1 MGADRRATRTEVP
14 SIAHRRPRRA
24 RRVMAYTLQGYST
37 TGQPAHRPRTLRLE
51 RSGLMRAALR
61 ERLEKGPGPYGERS
75 GNKDGCVGEPP
86 FAVRVRGR
94 RVSGERCLADDFAGL
109 LRVGTQPFCRAI
121 FSPCLI
127 TVRSTRRASGW
138 VSNCKYFCQ

>member
-1 MGADRRATRTEVP
+1 MGADRRATRTEAP
-14 SIAHRRPRRA
+14 SSAHRRPRRA
-24 RRVMAYTLQGYST
+24 RRVMAYTLRGYST
-37 TGQPAHRPRTLRLE
+37 TDQPVRRARTQPLE
-51 RSGLMRAALR
+51 RSGLVPAVLR
-61 ERLEKGPGPYGERS
+61 ERLENGLPYGERS
-75 GNKDGCVGEPP
+75 GNREGCVGEPP
-86 FAVRVRGR
+86 FAVRARGR

-109 LRVGTQPFCRAI
+109 LRVCTQPFCRAI